1 MRRTLVTNEEPE
13 KDMPSLTDDEIIE
26 ASDRSLLR
34 RFRGGDDDA
43 ATQIYLK
50 YAERLMHLA
59 ENKTGQDL
67 KARLDPEDMVQS
79 VFRTFFRRVSD
90 GQYDVPEGDEL
101 WKLLLVI
108 GLNKIR
114 NLAAFHRADKRTV
127 KRTQG
132 ELDVDGSA
140 VNPQSDQESLKVLEM
155 TIRELLSPLPE
166 EYQKVIELRVAG
178 FEVQEIAEKSG
189 RSKRTVER
197 ILQEFR
203 RKLGG
208 LIDEQA

>member
-13 KDMPSLTDDEIIE
+13 KDMPSLADDEIIE

-189 RSKRTVER
+189 A
-197 ILQEFR
+197 I
-203 RKLGG
+203 
-208 LIDEQA
+208 QANRGADPSRVSPKARWFDR

>member
-1 MRRTLVTNEEPE
+1 MTNEEPE
-13 KDMPSLTDDEIIE
+13 KDMPSLADDEIIE

-114 NLAAFHRADKRTV
+114 NLAAFHRADKRNV

-132 ELDVDGSA
+132 ELDVDGA
-140 VNPQSDQESLKVLEM
+140 AANPQSDQESLKVLEM

-178 FEVQEIAEKSG
+178 FEVQEIAERSG